1 MGRAGRD
8 VKGILMPHKM
18 LKLSTLAIL
27 IAGAS
32 QASAAVY
39 TVVPVANADSAGV
52 KQLASQDYFAEA
64 QANANST
71 PITVSSTG
79 IKPSAE
85 NANCFTGTDCVADD
99 YTVTGVARRGTE
111 GTPIADVTP
120 YNENSQEV
128 VSQYELRRYCD
139 NNLGYGTCDVW
150 SESQFFGLNYT
161 DDDEWNGQGVGGLQK
176 KQAAWVNGYHSNAQG
191 LVNGAPVNTFATDVA
206 NYDGTQKANLGDIIA
221 NTTDTL
227 VKGTVGTDFVYG
239 ITSSSLFKN
248 ASGMPRAFEKRG
260 FVNTNG
266 QSVQLAP
273 VTTSNVL
280 VSNMGQTL
288 ANDAVVMKNDKLL
301 VVGSSSYAASFFAK
315 DSNGKD
321 REDDNKLPSSKD
333 ILNDGSDLLHFDTMK
348 LCTTNASDNLYSN
361 WECQF
366 STFANEAAYWLVD
379 TDGTVTSHAIS
390 AGSGDNRDGLAVIDK
405 DNDSL
410 SFQASAQ
417 AVALDTNGD
426 PIAVGYSTADVR
438 DDYYA
443 MQAAYFT
450 AKSADLTSW
459 TRTLIPGLDI
469 KPGDDRDFT
478 YTIANGVNSKS
489 VIVGDAKGNG
499 EKPQRAFV
507 YKAGQSKAQFFDD
520 LAPTIF
526 FKDSNSNAAAVND
539 NDQVVGWVDIEA
551 SSGKEARH
559 RAFTYMT
566 NNSVIKNANGDVV
579 LAPNKAWMLDDLT
592 NDPNAGAGSV
602 ANSYRILDATG
613 VNDAGVI
620 AATAY
625 YCQGGYE
632 NLSNL
637 AHCNGTEQRVIVK
650 LVPNANATAND
661 IQARVKDEDEP
672 LKRSGGSL
680 GILALT
686 ALGFIGFRRRK

>member
-1 MGRAGRD
+1 
-8 VKGILMPHKM
+8 MPHKM

-52 KQLASQDYFAEA
+52 KQLANQDYFAEA

-79 IKPSAE
+79 IKPSAK
-85 NANCFTGTDCVADD
+85 NANCFTGTECAVDD
-99 YTVTGVARRGTE
+99 YTVTGVAHRGTE

-120 YNENSQEV
+120 YNQNRQDIISLSQLDNYCNHNFDYGICDIWAKN
-128 VSQYELRRYCD
+128 QY
-139 NNLGYGTCDVW
+139 
-150 SESQFFGLNYT
+150 FGDEYT
-161 DDDEWNGQGVGGLQK
+161 DGNEQDGQGLGGLQK
-176 KQAAWVNGYHSNAQG
+176 KQAAWTKGYYSNIVALVNDQRVATKADEFSGYTKEQKKAG
-191 LVNGAPVNTFATDVA
+191 LVSIDSTDEHFTTDA
-206 NYDGTQKANLGDIIA
+206 IA
-221 NTTDTL
+221 NGVVDNYNF
-227 VKGTVGTDFVYG
+227 GT
-239 ITSSSLFKN
+239 TSSALFTNK
-248 ASGMPRAFEKRG
+248 ASTHPRAFEKRG
-260 FVNTNG
+260 FVNTFTTNPFTATP
-266 QSVQLAP
+266 LILLPP
-273 VTTSNVL
+273 VSGDAFVKT
-280 VSNMGQTL
+280 MGQTT
-288 ANDAVVMKNDKLL
+288 ANSAVKTTDGLL
-301 VVGSSSYAASFFAK
+301 VVGSSSFAESYTHDIDRHIPNK
-315 DSNGKD
+315 DDVNIGLDFKD
-321 REDDNKLPSSKD
+321 D
-333 ILNDGSDLLHFDTMK
+333 IYRA
-348 LCTTNASDNLYSN
+348 CATTLTDVYNQ

-366 STFANEAAYWLVD
+366 STFANEAAFWLVGN
-379 TDGTVTSHAIS
+379 DGITKSGVI
-390 AGSGDNRDGLAVIDK
+390 GSNLAAVDP
-405 DNDSL
+405 DDDHL

-417 AVALDTNGD
+417 AVALKADGN
-426 PIAVGYSTADVR
+426 PIVVGYSTNDVNNKL
-438 DDYYA
+438 YA
-443 MQAAYFT
+443 IQAAYFT
-450 AKSADLTSW
+450 APVGDLSSW
-459 TRTLIPGLDI
+459 TRTLIPGLAIREDDS
-469 KPGDDRDFT
+469 GDFS
-478 YTIANGVNSKS
+478 YTMANGVNNKS

-520 LAPTIF
+520 LAPAIF

-551 SSGKEARH
+551 SKGKEARH

-566 NNSVIKNANGDVV
+566 NNSVIKNANGEVV

-613 VNDAGVI
+613 VNNAGVI

-625 YCQGGYE
+625 YCQGGYA

-661 IQARVKDEDEP
+661 IQPRVKDEDEP

>member
-1 MGRAGRD
+1 
-8 VKGILMPHKM
+8 MPHKM

-52 KQLASQDYFAEA
+52 KQLANQDYFAEA

-85 NANCFTGTDCVADD
+85 NANCFTGTECAVDD

-111 GTPIADVTP
+111 GTPIVDVTP
-120 YNENSQEV
+120 YNQNSQDIV
-128 VSQYELRRYCD
+128 NQYELHRYCD
-139 NNLGYGTCDVW
+139 DYLGYGTCDVW
-150 SESQFFGLNYT
+150 AENQFFGLKYT
-161 DDDEWNGQGVGGLQK
+161 DDNEWDGQGLGGLQK
-176 KQAAWVNGYHSNAQG
+176 KLAAWVYGYHSNSQG
-191 LVNGAPVNTFATDVA
+191 LLNGEAIDSFATDA
-206 NYDGTQKANLGDIIA
+206 AKYDGTQKSNLGNIIA
-221 NTTDTL
+221 DTTDTL
-227 VKGTVGTDFVYG
+227 VKGAVGTNFVYG

-248 ASGMPRAFEKRG
+248 GSGMPRAFEKRG

-273 VTTSNVL
+273 VTTSNAL
-280 VSNMGQTL
+280 VSNMGQTQ
-288 ANDAVVMKNDKLL
+288 ANDAVAMTDGKLL
-301 VVGSSSYAASFFAK
+301 VVGSSSYAPSFFAK
-315 DSNGKD
+315 DSDGKD
-321 REDDNKLPSSKD
+321 REDDDKLPSSQD

-348 LCTTNASDNLYSN
+348 LCTTNVSENIYSN

-379 TDGTVTSHAIS
+379 TDGSVTSHAIT

-405 DNDSL
+405 DNDAL

-417 AVALDTNGD
+417 AVTLDANGN
-426 PIAVGYSTADVR
+426 PIVAGYSTTDVR
-438 DDYYA
+438 DDFYA
-443 MQAAYFT
+443 IQAAYFT
-450 AKSADLTSW
+450 PKSADLTSW

-478 YTIANGVNSKS
+478 YTMANGVNNKS

-520 LAPTIF
+520 LAPSIF

-551 SSGKEARH
+551 SRGKEARH

-566 NNSVIKNANGDVV
+566 NNSVIKNANGEVV

-592 NDPNAGAGSV
+592 NDPNAGVGSV

-613 VNDAGVI
+613 VNNAGVI

-625 YCQGGYE
+625 YCQGGYA

-637 AHCNGTEQRVIVK
+637 AHCNSTEQRVIVK

-661 IQARVKDEDEP
+661 IQPRVKDEDEP
-672 LKRSGGSL
+672 LERSGGSL

>member
-1 MGRAGRD
+1 
-8 VKGILMPHKM
+8 MPHKM

-52 KQLASQDYFAEA
+52 KQLANQDYFAEA

-120 YNENSQEV
+120 YNQNIQDVTNLSQLD
-128 VSQYELRRYCD
+128 SYCD

-150 SESQFFGLNYT
+150 AKNQYFGIEYT
-161 DDDEWNGQGVGGLQK
+161 DSNEQDGQGLGGLQK
-176 KQAAWVNGYHSNAQG
+176 KQAAWTKGYYSNIIALVNNQRIATKADELSGYTDKQKEAGLKSIDSTPEHFTTDAMVNG
-191 LVNGAPVNTFATDVA
+191 VVD
-206 NYDGTQKANLGDIIA
+206 NYN
-221 NTTDTL
+221 
-227 VKGTVGTDFVYG
+227 FG
-239 ITSSSLFKN
+239 ITSSALFTN
-248 ASGMPRAFEKRG
+248 EANTHPRAFEKRG
-260 FVNTNG
+260 FVNT
-266 QSVQLAP
+266 STEALTLLPP
-273 VTTSNVL
+273 VSGNEFVKT
-280 VSNMGQTL
+280 MGQTT
-288 ANDAVVMKNDKLL
+288 ANGAVKTADGLL
-301 VVGSSSYAASFFAK
+301 VVGSSSFAESYTQDIERHK
-315 DSNGKD
+315 PNLDNVNIGVGF
-321 REDDNKLPSSKD
+321 DDKAY
-333 ILNDGSDLLHFDTMK
+333 GA
-348 LCTTNASDNLYSN
+348 CVTNPTDVYNH

-366 STFANEAAYWLVD
+366 STFANEAAFWLIGSDGIIKSGSIGSNLAAVD
-379 TDGTVTSHAIS
+379 PDH
-390 AGSGDNRDGLAVIDK
+390 DH
-405 DNDSL
+405 L

-417 AVALDTNGD
+417 AVALDKNDD
-426 PIAVGYSTADVR
+426 PIAVGYSTTDVEN
-438 DDYYA
+438 DYYA

-450 AKSADLTSW
+450 AKAADLTSW

-469 KPGDDRDFT
+469 KPDDDRDFS

-499 EKPQRAFV
+499 EKPQRAFI
-507 YKAGQSKAQFFDD
+507 YKVGQGNAEFLDQ
-520 LAPTIF
+520 LAPSIF

-559 RAFTYMT
+559 RAFTYI
-566 NNSVIKNANGDVV
+566 NSTAQGPLKTGG
-579 LAPNKAWMLDDLT
+579 AWMLDDLT
-592 NDPNAGAGSV
+592 NDPSAGVGSL
-602 ANSYRILDATG
+602 ANSYRIHDATG
-613 VNDAGVI
+613 VNNAGVI
-620 AATAY
+620 AATAS
-625 YCQGGYE
+625 YCQGGYA
-632 NLSNL
+632 NLSKL
-637 AHCNGTEQRVIVK
+637 AHCNSTEQQVIVK
-650 LVPNANATAND
+650 LVPNANATAAD
-661 IQARVKDEDEP
+661 IHPRAKDEDQP

>member
-1 MGRAGRD
+1 
-8 VKGILMPHKM
+8 MPHKM

-39 TVVPVANADSAGV
+39 TVVPVD
-52 KQLASQDYFAEA
+52 Q
-64 QANANST
+64 NST
-71 PITVSSTG
+71 LKDQPYFDKAQSGASLLYSSTG
-79 IKPSAE
+79 IQDSGSDSS
-85 NANCFTGTDCVADD
+85 CFTADCKSET
-99 YTVTGVARRGTE
+99 YKVTSEARRGTE
-111 GTPIADVTP
+111 GTPIADTTP
-120 YNENSQEV
+120 YNQNSQDIV
-128 VSQYELRRYCD
+128 NQFQLRTYCD
-139 NNLGYGTCDVW
+139 KNLGYGTCDIW
-150 SESQFFGLNYT
+150 AENQFFGRDYADN
-161 DDDEWNGQGVGGLQK
+161 DEWNGQGLGGLQK

-191 LVNGAPVNTFATDVA
+191 LVNGAPVNTFATDVV

-248 ASGMPRAFEKRG
+248 TSGMPRAFEKRG

-288 ANDAVVMKNDKLL
+288 ANDAVVMKGDKLL

-321 REDDNKLPSSKD
+321 REDDNKLPSSDD
-333 ILNDGSDLLHFDTMK
+333 ILNNGSHPLNFQTMK
-348 LCTTNASDNLYSN
+348 QCATNASDNLYAH

-366 STFANEAAYWLVD
+366 STFANEAAYWLMD

-390 AGSGDNRDGLAVIDK
+390 AGSGNNRDGLAVIDK

-469 KPGDDRDFT
+469 KPGDDRDFI

-559 RAFTYMT
+559 RAFTYL
-566 NNSVIKNANGDVV
+566 NGKAQGP
-579 LAPNKAWMLDDLT
+579 LKAGGAWMLDDLT
-592 NDPNAGAGSV
+592 NDNGAANSE
-602 ANSYRILDATG
+602 ANSYRILNATSI
-613 VNDAGVI
+613 NNAGVI
-620 AATAY
+620 AATAF
-625 YCQGGYE
+625 YCDGGYD
-632 NLSNL
+632 NLSKL
-637 AHCNGTEQRVIVK
+637 SPCSLPKKEVQTVVK
-650 LVPNANATAND
+650 LVPKNTDAV
-661 IQARVKDEDEP
+661 IQLRAKDEDQP

>member
-1 MGRAGRD
+1 
-8 VKGILMPHKM
+8 MPHKM

-52 KQLASQDYFAEA
+52 KQLANQDYFAEA

-150 SESQFFGLNYT
+150 AENQYFGDEYT
-161 DDDEWNGQGVGGLQK
+161 DGNEQDGQGLGGLQK

-273 VTTSNVL
+273 VSTSNVL

-288 ANDAVVMKNDKLL
+288 ANDAVVMKGDKLL

-321 REDDNKLPSSKD
+321 REDDNKLPSSDD
-333 ILNDGSDLLHFDTMK
+333 ILNNESHPLKFKTMK
-348 LCTTNASDNLYSN
+348 QCATNASDNLYSN

-379 TDGTVTSHAIS
+379 TDGTVTSHAITV
-390 AGSGDNRDGLAVIDK
+390 GNGDNRDGLAVIDK
-405 DNDSL
+405 DHKSL

-426 PIAVGYSTADVR
+426 PIAVGYSTNYVEAGKEDSS
-438 DDYYA
+438 YSL
-443 MQAAYFT
+443 QAAYFT
-450 AKSADLTSW
+450 ASINNLTSW
-459 TRTLIPGLDI
+459 TRTLIPGLSL

-478 YTIANGVNSKS
+478 YTIANGVNSES

-499 EKPQRAFV
+499 KKPQRAFI
-507 YKAGQSKAQFFDD
+507 YKVGQGNAEFLDQ
-520 LAPTIF
+520 LAPSVF

-559 RAFTYMT
+559 RAFTYI
-566 NNSVIKNANGDVV
+566 NSTAQGPLKTGG
-579 LAPNKAWMLDDLT
+579 AWMLDDLT
-592 NDPNAGAGSV
+592 NDPSAGVGSL
-602 ANSYRILDATG
+602 ANSYRIHDATG
-613 VNDAGVI
+613 VNNAGVI
-620 AATAY
+620 AATAS
-625 YCQGGYE
+625 YCDGGYA
-632 NLSNL
+632 NLSKL
-637 AHCNGTEQRVIVK
+637 AHCNSTEQQVIVK
-650 LVPNANATAND
+650 LVPNANATAAD
-661 IQARVKDEDEP
+661 IHPRAKDEDQP

>member
-32 QASAAVY
+32 QVSAAVY
-39 TVVPVANADSAGV
+39 TVVPVD
-52 KQLASQDYFAEA
+52 Q
-64 QANANST
+64 NST
-71 PITVSSTG
+71 LKDQPYFDKAQSGASLLYSSTG
-79 IKPSAE
+79 IQDSGSDSS
-85 NANCFTGTDCVADD
+85 CFTADCKSET
-99 YTVTGVARRGTE
+99 YKVTSEARRGTE
-111 GTPIADVTP
+111 GTPIADTTP
-120 YNENSQEV
+120 YNQNSQDIV
-128 VSQYELRRYCD
+128 KQSQLRSYCD
-139 NNLGYGTCDVW
+139 NNLGYGICDIW
-150 SESQFFGLNYT
+150 AENQFFGRDYADN
-161 DDDEWNGQGVGGLQK
+161 DEWNGQGLGGLQK
-176 KQAAWVNGYHSNAQG
+176 KQAAWVNGYHSNSQG
-191 LVNGAPVNTFATDVA
+191 LVDGVSVETFASNAESYT
-206 NYDGTQKANLGDIIA
+206 GTQKANLGDIIA

-260 FVNTNG
+260 FVNTATKA
-266 QSVQLAP
+266 VQLAP
-273 VTTSNVL
+273 VSSIASVTDNENAATL
-280 VSNMGQTL
+280 VSNMGQTQ
-288 ANDAVVMKNDKLL
+288 ANDAVVMKDGKLL
-301 VVGSSSYAASFFAK
+301 VVGSSSYSASFYAK
-315 DSNGKD
+315 NGNGD
-321 REDDNKLPSSKD
+321 YRDDENKLPNADD
-333 ILNDGSDLLHFDTMK
+333 ILKDSPQNLDFNRLKD
-348 LCTTNASDNLYSN
+348 CTTNASENLYSN

-499 EKPQRAFV
+499 TKPQRAFIYQV
-507 YKAGQSKAQFFDD
+507 DQENAKFFDQ
-520 LAPTIF
+520 LVPSLF
-526 FKDSNSNAAAVND
+526 FKDSNSNAAAIN
-539 NDQVVGWVDIEA
+539 NNGQVVGWVDVEA
-551 SSGKEARH
+551 SNGAEARH
-559 RAFTYMT
+559 RAFTYI
-566 NNSVIKNANGDVV
+566 NSTAQGPLKTGG
-579 LAPNKAWMLDDLT
+579 AWMLDDLT
-592 NDPNAGAGSV
+592 NDPSAGVGSL
-602 ANSYRILDATG
+602 ANSYRIHDATG
-613 VNDAGVI
+613 VNNAGVI
-620 AATAY
+620 AATAS
-625 YCQGGYE
+625 YCDGGYA
-632 NLSNL
+632 NLSKL
-637 AHCNGTEQRVIVK
+637 AHCNSTEQQVIVK
-650 LVPNANATAND
+650 LVPNANATAAD
-661 IQARVKDEDEP
+661 IHPRAKDEDQP

>member
-1 MGRAGRD
+1 
-8 VKGILMPHKM
+8 MPHKM

-52 KQLASQDYFAEA
+52 KQLANQDYFAEA
-64 QANANST
+64 QANANRT

-150 SESQFFGLNYT
+150 AENQYFGDEYT
-161 DDDEWNGQGVGGLQK
+161 DGNEQDGQGLGGLQK
-176 KQAAWVNGYHSNAQG
+176 KQAAWTKGYYSNIIALVNDQRIATKADEFSGYTVEQKKAGLVSIDSTDDHFTTDAIVNG
-191 LVNGAPVNTFATDVA
+191 VVD
-206 NYDGTQKANLGDIIA
+206 NYNFGTTSSALLTNKANA
-221 NTTDTL
+221 H
-227 VKGTVGTDFVYG
+227 
-239 ITSSSLFKN
+239 
-248 ASGMPRAFEKRG
+248 PRAFEKRG
-260 FVNTNG
+260 FVNTFTLTPFTLTPFTLTPLTLLPPISGNE
-266 QSVQLAP
+266 
-273 VTTSNVL
+273 L
-280 VSNMGQTL
+280 VKTMGQTM
-288 ANDAVVMKNDKLL
+288 ANGAVKTANGLL
-301 VVGSSSYAASFFAK
+301 VVGSSSFSESYTQDIKRHKPNLDNVNIGVGF
-315 DSNGKD
+315 
-321 REDDNKLPSSKD
+321 DDKAYRA
-333 ILNDGSDLLHFDTMK
+333 
-348 LCTTNASDNLYSN
+348 CVTNPIDVYNH

-366 STFANEAAYWLVD
+366 STFANEAAFWLIGSDGIIKSGSIGSNLAAVD
-379 TDGTVTSHAIS
+379 PDH
-390 AGSGDNRDGLAVIDK
+390 DH
-405 DNDSL
+405 L

-478 YTIANGVNSKS
+478 YTIANGVNSQS

-499 EKPQRAFV
+499 EKPQRAFIYQV
-507 YKAGQSKAQFFDD
+507 DQGNAKFFDQ
-520 LAPTIF
+520 LAPSLF
-526 FKDSNSNAAAVND
+526 FKNSNSNAAAVND

-559 RAFTYMT
+559 RAFTYL
-566 NNSVIKNANGDVV
+566 NGKAQGP
-579 LAPNKAWMLDDLT
+579 LKAGGAWMLDDLT
-592 NDPNAGAGSV
+592 NDNGAANSE
-602 ANSYRILDATG
+602 ANSYRILNATSI
-613 VNDAGVI
+613 NNAGVI
-620 AATAY
+620 AATAF
-625 YCQGGYE
+625 YCDGGYD
-632 NLSNL
+632 NLSKL
-637 AHCNGTEQRVIVK
+637 SPCSLPKKEVQTVVK
-650 LVPNANATAND
+650 LVPKNTDAV
-661 IQARVKDEDEP
+661 IQLRAKDEEQP
-672 LKRSGGSL
+672 FKRSGGSL